1 MVEVTVT
8 LSDEQF
14 ARLKK
19 FADEKG
25 ITPSEL
31 FRRII
36 LDWLE
41 DEEDVRDAEAAYQEY
56 LKNPVTYTLDE
67 IKAELKSNE
76 LSCKVEL
83 TPAVRDKLQTI
94 DSSVRAQI
102 KTWLETK
109 LEGCKNPRL
118 HGKPLRGEWYSY
130 WRYRVGDCRIIA
142 KILDDKV
149 VILAVKIDKRGE
161 VYS

>member
-14 ARLKK
+14 SLLKK

-41 DEEDVRDAEAAYQEY
+41 DEEDIRDAEAAYQEY
-56 LKNPVTYTLDE
+56 LKNPVTYTLAE
-67 IKAELKSNE
+67 IEAELNSNE
-76 LSCKVEL
+76 ISCKVEL
-83 TPAVRDKLQTI
+83 MPAVRDKLQTI
-94 DSSVRAQI
+94 DAPIRARI
-102 KTWLETK
+102 KTWIETN
-109 LEGCKNPRL
+109 LEGCENPRL
-118 HGKPLRGEWYSY
+118 HGEALHGDLKDFWKYQ
-130 WRYRVGDCRIIA
+130 VGDYRIIA
-142 KILDDKV
+142 KIFDDKV
-149 VILAVKIDKRGE
+149 VILVVKIDKRGDI
-161 VYS
+161 Y